1 MRRTLVRLCLSLL
14 FSAAISSAQEAPVQ
28 SPHPAAG
35 PDHPWKSSVY
45 CSGFFSSEKMPDD
58 LRLVSG
64 EQSETKITFMYG
76 DIVYLSKGSS
86 QGVREGD
93 RFSVIRPDHDPL
105 QVPWFKWQDKLTNA
119 MGSYYLD
126 LGQLTVIKTEPN
138 VSIAKV
144 SFSCSYMQR
153 ADLVLPYSERPS
165 GPFKEPGAFDALAPS
180 SGKPTAMV
188 VQGKATAQ
196 MTGRWDT
203 VYVNLGKAQGV
214 KVGDYFR
221 FFRYQGTHAET
232 IPKEK
237 DYQDR
242 IYGFGANPK
251 NYSWNDLPREILGEG
266 IVLNVSQNAATVMI
280 TTSRHEI
287 YAGDYVELE

>member
-58 LRLVSG
+58 LRLVSS

-105 QVPWFKWQDKLTNA
+105 EVPWFKWQEKLTNA

-153 ADLVLPYSERPS
+153 AD
-165 GPFKEPGAFDALAPS
+165 
-180 SGKPTAMV
+180 
-188 VQGKATAQ
+188 
-196 MTGRWDT
+196 
-203 VYVNLGKAQGV
+203 
-214 KVGDYFR
+214 
-221 FFRYQGTHAET
+221 
-232 IPKEK
+232 
-237 DYQDR
+237 
-242 IYGFGANPK
+242 
-251 NYSWNDLPREILGEG
+251 
-266 IVLNVSQNAATVMI
+266 
-280 TTSRHEI
+280 
-287 YAGDYVELE
+287 